1 MPFIVRHIVAN
12 LSAPE
17 YVAAAAAD
25 RASDYAA
32 HRDVILAARE
42 SQQAR
47 QKGTARDVPSRG
59 DEDKGA
65 RRRLPLPPS
74 LQVPTTTAT
83 ATAAADTAHK
93 QQRGSSTRSHARRR
107 LPSLPVRQQKITP
120 SPPLPPPSINGGQWQ
135 RRSAEGRQRS
145 RRHGQTPPAAAATPR
160 TQKQAPRSLP
170 SPPTHHS
177 INASSLNAAG
187 PGGLTPLLLVCMEG
201 RLNDV
206 AALLALNAD
215 PAREGDVH
223 SIKSPERKYK
233 CTPLVLAAR
242 DGDLGVRRSKIPL
255 SNQES
260 ARGH

>member
-83 ATAAADTAHK
+83 ATAAADTARK

-107 LPSLPVRQQKITP
+107 LPSLPVAARQQKITP
-120 SPPLPPPSINGGQWQ
+120 SPPLPPSIK
-135 RRSAEGRQRS
+135 RQRS